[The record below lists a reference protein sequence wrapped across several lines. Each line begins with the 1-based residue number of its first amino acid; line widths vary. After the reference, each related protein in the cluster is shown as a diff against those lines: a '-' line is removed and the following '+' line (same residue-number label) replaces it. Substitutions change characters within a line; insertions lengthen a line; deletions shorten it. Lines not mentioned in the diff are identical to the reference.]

1 MRPLS
6 ARRWRSRKKRNTKTG
21 HFIDLSD
28 WYAEKWYPFL
38 GEAGYL
44 DTCGPLQASD
54 LGTHMLEEDGV
65 TAGRVALVVGAG
77 DFLGSAI
84 AAACERFPERFAER
98 PADGFMQPDE
108 LAEIYWQLH
117 AQPRS
122 AWSFETDVRTYV
134 ESW

>member
-1 MRPLS
+1 M
-6 ARRWRSRKKRNTKTG
+6 
-21 HFIDLSD
+21 
-28 WYAEKWYPFL
+28 
-38 GEAGYL
+38 
-44 DTCGPLQASD
+44 
-54 LGTHMLEEDGV
+54 
-65 TAGRVALVVGAG
+65 AGRVALVVGTG

-84 AAACERFPERFAER
+84 ARRFARERFPEWFAER

-134 ESW
+134 APW